1 MHNKIAGILTALIAV
16 IAFGLFSTQSVAA
29 ESVPTTNV
37 DICVNVQQGR
47 QPSWEEEIRWE
58 LRPNPG
64 GDEDFSTPNGENFAL
79 ADNGVAT
86 QVCFLSQGV
95 PGETYQLWV
104 KGETSGHTQE
114 LVSLSFDCDGDA
126 VLCLVNQIG
135 AACHTGRKNCFYLK
149 VDNKAHKVH
158 IVSSK

>member
-1 MHNKIAGILTALIAV
+1 MKRAYFLKLESYSELAELELTEVIDQLGFDSRGLIPAITQDANTKEVLMLAWMNK
-16 IAFGLFSTQSVAA
+16 
-29 ESVPTTNV
+29 E
-37 DICVNVQQGR
+37 
-47 QPSWEEEIRWE
+47 
-58 LRPNPG
+58 
-64 GDEDFSTPNGENFAL
+64 AL
-79 ADNGVAT
+79 AKTIAT
-86 QVCFLSQGV
+86 GDV
-95 PGETYQLWV
+95 TYWSWSRNQLWV

-126 VLCLVNQIG
+126 VLCLVNQTG

>member
-1 MHNKIAGILTALIAV
+1 MKRAYFLKLESYSELAELELTEVIDQLGFDSRGLIPAITQDANTKEVLMLAWMNK
-16 IAFGLFSTQSVAA
+16 
-29 ESVPTTNV
+29 E
-37 DICVNVQQGR
+37 
-47 QPSWEEEIRWE
+47 
-58 LRPNPG
+58 
-64 GDEDFSTPNGENFAL
+64 AL
-79 ADNGVAT
+79 AKTIVTGNV
-86 QVCFLSQGV
+86 
-95 PGETYQLWV
+95 TYWSRSRNQLWV

-126 VLCLVNQIG
+126 VLCLVNQTG